1 MSWIR
6 THKLLIILYA
16 AGIWFGISELNLS
29 LETSAAL
36 EQPRAYIEGDDN
48 VADISAAIYP
58 GRAMTLYYQAYQAAL
73 CSQPAHVRAPVCKA
87 RGPVKHGEVRKLIEQ
102 SLATGNRSIEFVLY
116 NYAVVLIQEGAP
128 KDEIDAAIRNWRSAN
143 PTSELPDPR
152 NAGHEVDADV

>member
-6 THKLLIILYA
+6 THKLLLVIYA
-16 AGIWFGISELNLS
+16 AGMWLGISESNLS

-36 EQPRAYIEGDDN
+36 EQPRTYIDGDDN

-73 CSQPAHVRAPVCKA
+73 CSQPTNAQAQVCKA
-87 RGPVKHGEVRKLIEQ
+87 RGPVKPGEVRELIEQ

-116 NYAVVLIQEGAP
+116 NYAVVLVQEGAP
-128 KDEIDAAIRNWRSAN
+128 ADQIDAAVRNWRSAN
-143 PTSELPDPR
+143 PISKLPDPR
-152 NAGHEVDADV
+152 NAATK